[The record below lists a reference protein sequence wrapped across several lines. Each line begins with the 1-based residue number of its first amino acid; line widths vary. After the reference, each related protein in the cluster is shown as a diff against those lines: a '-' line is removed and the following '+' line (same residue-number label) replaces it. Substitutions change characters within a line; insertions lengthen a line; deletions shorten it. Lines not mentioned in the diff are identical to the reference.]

1 MAAHKTRKPDE
12 KIVITRR
19 LECVEVQ
26 IDGHLAR
33 RDEYAT
39 VESAKQAMRE
49 IAEGL
54 TPGLRE
60 ENEK

>member
-1 MAAHKTRKPDE
+1 MPTRKPDE

-19 LECVEVQ
+19 HEMVEIQ
-26 IDGHLAR
+26 ANGHLVR

-39 VESAKQAMRE
+39 VESAEQAMRE

-54 TPGLRE
+54 RGE
-60 ENEK
+60 ETCKRSL

>member
-1 MAAHKTRKPDE
+1 MTMAHKTRKPDE

-33 RDEYAT
+33 RRVDP
-39 VESAKQAMRE
+39 RE
-49 IAEGL
+49 GSP
-54 TPGLRE
+54 T
-60 ENEK
+60 